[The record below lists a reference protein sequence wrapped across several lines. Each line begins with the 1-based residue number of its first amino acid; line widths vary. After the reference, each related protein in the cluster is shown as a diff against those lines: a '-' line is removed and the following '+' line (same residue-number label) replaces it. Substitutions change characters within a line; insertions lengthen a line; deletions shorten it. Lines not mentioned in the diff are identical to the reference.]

1 MGKTEAVNNKYFGP
15 CRPLRIEVVSVEN
28 KKMEEAINTEE
39 NMENIE
45 AATSNEGEALI
56 EQIDKLQ
63 EELKQANDLY
73 LRALAEL
80 DNTRKRAVREREEYI
95 KFASLP
101 LIKKLL
107 AVIDDLDRAISMFEP
122 GQNPE
127 ALLKGVEM
135 IKSRMKEI
143 VEQEGAQ
150 AVNALG
156 QPFDPQYHQPL
167 AVEENSNYPE
177 NTVIEE
183 LQKGYVMHDRVIRPS
198 LVKVSKYRR
207 SGREKAAR

>member
-143 VEQEGAQ
+143 VEQEGDSR
-150 AVNALG
+150 LG
-156 QPFDPQYHQPL
+156 VPPPRYTL
-167 AVEENSNYPE
+167 L
-177 NTVIEE
+177 I
-183 LQKGYVMHDRVIRPS
+183 
-198 LVKVSKYRR
+198 RR
-207 SGREKAAR
+207 SSTSRALSSSSLTTART

>member
-63 EELKQANDLY
+63 EELKQANGLY

-198 LVKVSKYRR
+198 LVKVSK
-207 SGREKAAR
+207 

>member
-122 GQNPE
+122 GRIE
-127 ALLKGVEM
+127 ALLK
-135 IKSRMKEI
+135 
-143 VEQEGAQ
+143 
-150 AVNALG
+150 
-156 QPFDPQYHQPL
+156 
-167 AVEENSNYPE
+167 
-177 NTVIEE
+177 E
-183 LQKGYVMHDRVIRPS
+183 LK
-198 LVKVSKYRR
+198 
-207 SGREKAAR
+207 

>member
-80 DNTRKRAVREREEYI
+80 YNTRKRAVREREEYI

-198 LVKVSKYRR
+198 LVKVSK
-207 SGREKAAR
+207 

>member
-1 MGKTEAVNNKYFGP
+1 
-15 CRPLRIEVVSVEN
+15 
-28 KKMEEAINTEE
+28 
-39 NMENIE
+39 
-45 AATSNEGEALI
+45 
-56 EQIDKLQ
+56 
-63 EELKQANDLY
+63 
-73 LRALAEL
+73 
-80 DNTRKRAVREREEYI
+80 VREREEYI

-198 LVKVSKYRR
+198 LVKVSK
-207 SGREKAAR
+207 